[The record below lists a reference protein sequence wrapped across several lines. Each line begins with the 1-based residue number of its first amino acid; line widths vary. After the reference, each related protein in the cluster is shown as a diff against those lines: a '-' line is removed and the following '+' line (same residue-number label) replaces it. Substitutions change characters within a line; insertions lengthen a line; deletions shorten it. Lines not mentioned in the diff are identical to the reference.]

1 MFNKLLS
8 TISSVKPIC
17 DIAKKV
23 ISNNFHIVEIDN
35 MISDSVLGKIFPN
48 IPMQLHIN
56 TDAIDDNNTFD
67 IGYDTTATKSNISR
81 ITIYKGIPIWLDINQ
96 MERDSISYTRVYLR
110 TLSNQHCISILN
122 QFIQKVIIKTTKH
135 NEHEWGKF
143 ARYKLGIG
151 FKFIPTTKFRDMDT
165 VFIPSKD
172 KELIKTSI
180 DKFVNNRSW
189 YIKNNIQYH
198 FGILLYGVPSS
209 GKTILAQA
217 IAKYI
222 NASTFVIPGDSIM
235 ELPDIITNVLYRVPS
250 DKSFN
255 CVIVEDIDCGF
266 KKRKKQDDSDK
277 DDGEDREKGFASILN
292 CLDGINAPSNVIY
305 IFTTNHIDQLD
316 PALIRPGRCDLLINV
331 GYITKET
338 FDEFCQF
345 HYGDYHHED
354 FDIRDDLTFASLQT
368 EIMKG
373 ISLDDLC
380 KFVQKK
386 EGDE

>member
-8 TISSVKPIC
+8 TISSAKPIY

-35 MISDSVLGKIFPN
+35 IISNSVLGKIFPN
-48 IPMQLHIN
+48 IPMQLRIN
-56 TDAIDDNNTFD
+56 NDIDDDTFELEYNTSS
-67 IGYDTTATKSNISR
+67 TKSNVSR
-81 ITIYKGIPIWLDINQ
+81 MTTYKGIPIWLDVNR
-96 MERDSISYTRVYLR
+96 MKRDSIAYTKVYLR
-110 TLSNQHCISILN
+110 TFSNQHCISILN
-122 QFIQKVIIKTTKH
+122 QFIQKLIVKTTKH
-135 NEHEWGKF
+135 NEQVWGEY
-143 ARYKLGIG
+143 ARYKLAIG
-151 FKFIPTTKFRDMDT
+151 FKYIPTTKFRDMNN

-222 NASTFVIPGDSIM
+222 NASTLVVPGDSVM
-235 ELPDIITNVLYRVPS
+235 ELPDMISQIFYTVPS
-250 DKSFN
+250 EKSFN

-266 KKRKKQDDSDK
+266 KKRKKDDSK
-277 DDGEDREKGFASILN
+277 DNGKNRENGFASVLN

-316 PALIRPGRCDLLINV
+316 PALIRPGRW
-331 GYITKET
+331 
-338 FDEFCQF
+338 
-345 HYGDYHHED
+345 
-354 FDIRDDLTFASLQT
+354 R
-368 EIMKG
+368 
-373 ISLDDLC
+373 
-380 KFVQKK
+380 FV
-386 EGDE
+386 D